1 MQSLLCLPAATRAL
15 LLTGAGALLLLE
27 FRNYSFWTRAEPL
40 QAFCVSATLL
50 AAARGRG
57 HVATIAMGL
66 AIGILFN
73 AKITGPLYVLP
84 LLVMVLAT
92 VGVPE
97 LGIALILGVDR
108 ILGCP
113 HEEGI
118 DYAVG
123 EACPQCPHWAGRDR
137 FAG

>member
-1 MQSLLCLPAATRAL
+1 MSLKAQLHREKLKKRL
-15 LLTGAGALLLLE
+15 RQGM
-27 FRNYSFWTRAEPL
+27 
-40 QAFCVSATLL
+40 
-50 AAARGRG
+50 RGYP
-57 HVATIAMGL
+57 VATIAYYGPDSLRATKVVVGIVNAAAGDIGVLERWIL
-66 AIGILFN
+66 ASGD
-73 AKITGPLYVLP
+73 ARYDLP
-84 LLVMVLAT
+84 TIDAIVQLLARHDVKSV
-92 VGVPE
+92 
-97 LGIALILGVDR
+97 LGVDR

>member
-1 MQSLLCLPAATRAL
+1 MSLKAQLHREKLKKRL
-15 LLTGAGALLLLE
+15 RQGM
-27 FRNYSFWTRAEPL
+27 
-40 QAFCVSATLL
+40 
-50 AAARGRG
+50 RGYP
-57 HVATIAMGL
+57 VATIAYYGPDSLRATKVVVGIVNAAAGDFGVLERWIL
-66 AIGILFN
+66 ASGD
-73 AKITGPLYVLP
+73 ARYDLP
-84 LLVMVLAT
+84 TIDAIVQLLARHDVKSV
-92 VGVPE
+92 
-97 LGIALILGVDR
+97 LGVDR

>member
-1 MQSLLCLPAATRAL
+1 MSLKAQLHREKLKKRL
-15 LLTGAGALLLLE
+15 RQGM
-27 FRNYSFWTRAEPL
+27 
-40 QAFCVSATLL
+40 
-50 AAARGRG
+50 RGYP
-57 HVATIAMGL
+57 VATIAYYGPDSLRATKVVVGIVNAAAGDIDVLERWIL
-66 AIGILFN
+66 ASGD
-73 AKITGPLYVLP
+73 ARYDLP
-84 LLVMVLAT
+84 TIDAIVQLLARHDVKSV
-92 VGVPE
+92 
-97 LGIALILGVDR
+97 LGVDR